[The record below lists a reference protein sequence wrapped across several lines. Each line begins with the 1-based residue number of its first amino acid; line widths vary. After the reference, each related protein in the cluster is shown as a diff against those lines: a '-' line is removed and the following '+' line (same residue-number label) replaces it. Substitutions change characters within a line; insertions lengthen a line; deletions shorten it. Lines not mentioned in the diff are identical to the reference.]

1 MLKKFIIATCIS
13 SLALFAQNNQ
23 QTLAQKGLVQEI
35 SQAPDGVTIRLAEDG
50 SFQVFSVATAA
61 YNHDDVDD
69 ILAAQ
74 KEATLKAKAAIAKFM
89 NESLNTEESFKEAS
103 KQIKKIS
110 SKDSNVTTTVNK
122 DISKK
127 LLLSIKNSASALLK
141 GVIVISSAKIPA
153 NQTSGTYKVMLGVS
167 SKTLTVA
174 TKLNNSIGQQTEQQA
189 QISTTSNK
197 TPLPEGW
204 VECIGEGKNRKEAVI
219 AALVEGV
226 QQVYGLLLK
235 NNSSLAENIEKF
247 KDNSNNISTTITT
260 IQNNTFTATF
270 GLIKEFR
277 IIEEISLDKDKV
289 KVIVHAHIIKPR
301 LANTISLLVYN
312 PIMDFDLL
320 TQTYTCG
327 PKKEISG
334 SNLIKE
340 VHKALTRAFVE
351 TNKYSVSTNESLTN
365 VIKQQK
371 NNLAMVSSNLSPS
384 SELLKFCQILTCDYI
399 LTSKVEE
406 LKYSRVT
413 TFNRK
418 TNKFAPSHN
427 MLLVFNYKITNVTT
441 GKIVANKEISVSL
454 TNEEISNLLDKNPNS
469 NLLRA
474 IINKA
479 VNVISTSIPNK

>member
-89 NESLNTEESFKEAS
+89 NESLNTEESFEEAS

-320 TQTYTCG
+320 TQTYK
-327 PKKEISG
+327 P
-334 SNLIKE
+334 
-340 VHKALTRAFVE
+340 
-351 TNKYSVSTNESLTN
+351 
-365 VIKQQK
+365 
-371 NNLAMVSSNLSPS
+371 
-384 SELLKFCQILTCDYI
+384 
-399 LTSKVEE
+399 
-406 LKYSRVT
+406 
-413 TFNRK
+413 
-418 TNKFAPSHN
+418 
-427 MLLVFNYKITNVTT
+427 
-441 GKIVANKEISVSL
+441 
-454 TNEEISNLLDKNPNS
+454 
-469 NLLRA
+469 
-474 IINKA
+474 
-479 VNVISTSIPNK
+479 ISTQTHLY